1 VILLFSDV
9 FQFTA
14 GSRNM
19 GKYLIYGVIIFIA
32 LFILNFFQI
41 IHLPFLD
48 VPDYTKSKQE
58 AVHHMDD
65 TLKNVN

>member
-1 VILLFSDV
+1 
-9 FQFTA
+9 
-14 GSRNM
+14 M

-48 VPDYTKSKQE
+48 VSDFTKPKQE
-58 AVHHMDD
+58 AVHKTDD

>member
-1 VILLFSDV
+1 
-9 FQFTA
+9 
-14 GSRNM
+14 M
-19 GKYLIYGVIIFIA
+19 GKYLIYGVIILIA

-48 VPDYTKSKQE
+48 VPDYTKPKQE
-58 AVHHMDD
+58 MIHKTDD